1 MSQLILFEGLD
12 QSGKSS
18 IAKILAKR
26 IGFSYFKNPSEKTQ
40 FFVDDNRVTWI
51 IEGTYLFNL
60 VEQGVINK
68 VILDRHL
75 PSEYA
80 YSYAYGRKTDGA
92 KIVEFDARLADLGA
106 IIIYCY
112 KDSYEQYEDWAVKQ
126 KDRAKIKEGF
136 ELYLEQTRI
145 PYLKLNTTD
154 QNLENQIDAIT
165 FFMRQQIYNGWYWPE
180 GGSKE

>member
-1 MSQLILFEGLD
+1 MINNLIIFDGLD

-18 IAKILAKR
+18 IAQILAR
-26 IGFSYFKNPSEKTQ
+26 RMGYSYFKNPSEKTQ
-40 FFVDDNRVTWI
+40 FFIDNNRVTWI

-60 VEQGVINK
+60 VEQGVASK

-92 KIVEFDARLADLGA
+92 KIVEFDAKLAELGA
-106 IIIYCY
+106 IIIYCF
-112 KDSYEQYEDWAVKQ
+112 KDSYDGYNDWAVKTE
-126 KDRAKIKEGF
+126 DRAKIAEGF
-136 ELYLEQTRI
+136 ELYLAQTRM

-165 FFMRQQIYNGWYWPE
+165 FFMRQQIYGSWPKSD
-180 GGSKE
+180 GSQE

>member
-1 MSQLILFEGLD
+1 MNNLVIFEGQD

-18 IAKILAKR
+18 IAQSLAKR
-26 IGFSYFKNPSEKTQ
+26 IGYSYFKNPSEKEQ
-40 FFVDDNRVTWI
+40 FFVDDKRVAWI
-51 IEGTYLFNL
+51 IEGKYLFSL
-60 VEQGVINK
+60 VAQGVINK

-92 KIVEFDARLADLGA
+92 KIVEFDAKLAELGA
-106 IIIYCY
+106 IIIYCF
-112 KDSYEQYEDWAVKQ
+112 KDSYDGYKDWAVKQ
-126 KDRAKIKEGF
+126 EDRAKLVEGY
-136 ELYLEQTRI
+136 ELYLQQTRM
-145 PYLKLNTTD
+145 PFLRLNTTD

>member
-1 MSQLILFEGLD
+1 MSNILVFEGAD
-12 QSGKSS
+12 QAGKSS
-18 IAKILAKR
+18 IAKEFSR
-26 IGFSYFKNPSEKTQ
+26 RTGFKYFKNPSEKTQ

-60 VEQGVINK
+60 ISQGVIDR

-80 YSYAYGRKTDGA
+80 YSYAYNRKTDGA
-92 KIVEFDARLADLGA
+92 KIVEFDLKLAQLGA
-106 IIIYCY
+106 CMVYCF

-126 KDRAKIKEGF
+126 ADRAKIAEGF
-136 ELYLEQTRI
+136 ELYLQQTRM

-154 QNLENQIDAIT
+154 QNLENQIADIKAFLKI
-165 FFMRQQIYNGWYWPE
+165 QW
-180 GGSKE
+180 GSASIL